1 MDIATVSDVIGRCK
15 KGESEA
21 WEVIINSYSKPVYNI
36 ALNFIADK
44 DIAADITQ
52 DIFLKLYH
60 NIGKFRE
67 EKNFS
72 AWLFT
77 LSRNYCI
84 DYWRKNKR
92 YLQCDVLDEKM
103 SADTPTPEQ
112 DAIREA
118 EIARL
123 RKSIKRL
130 DPELRIFLI
139 MRDILN
145 LTYQQIA
152 RKFAVPEGTV
162 KSRINRARIKL
173 AELHVQGE

>member
-1 MDIATVSDVIGRCK
+1 MDITEVSDAISRCK
-15 KGESEA
+15 RGESEA

-36 ALNFIADK
+36 ALNFIADR
-44 DIAADITQ
+44 DVAADITQ

-60 NIGKFRE
+60 NIDKFKE

-92 YLQCDVLDEKM
+92 YLQCDALDEKM

-112 DAIREA
+112 DAIRDA

-123 RKSIKRL
+123 RKSIALL
-130 DPELRIFLI
+130 DPDLRIFLI

-152 RKFAVPEGTV
+152 GKFGVPEGTV

-173 AELHVQGE
+173 AELHLQGE